1 MQNSLS
7 KMQLSLAEYMY
18 EMRQKQDTLNR
29 QSARLQEAYSEA
41 QEYERVKDKFL
52 HDMTSQMTKPVEAV
66 CQNTYSICADYKT
79 LSKADMTKKHIDI
92 LEATEKITQLL
103 DQSFTAAK

>member
-1 MQNSLS
+1 
-7 KMQLSLAEYMY
+7 MQLSLAEYMY

-52 HDMTSQMTKPVEAV
+52 HDMTS
-66 CQNTYSICADYKT
+66 
-79 LSKADMTKKHIDI
+79 
-92 LEATEKITQLL
+92 
-103 DQSFTAAK
+103 